1 MFVGHI
7 LGADPKRD
15 TSLRVAPHNLQA
27 SFSRSLLQVKIEK
40 EIEKKKKKKS
50 HSLYKKE
57 KKISGLGKRTAPE
70 QTCWSKRK
78 GLSNFFQSLP

>member
-40 EIEKKKKKKS
+40 EIEKKKKKKVTQP
-50 HSLYKKE
+50 
-57 KKISGLGKRTAPE
+57 I
-70 QTCWSKRK
+70 
-78 GLSNFFQSLP
+78 